1 MAGNVMHLPA
11 AVDSDKHQRAKRRD
25 GRSRSWGIE
34 ESGLEPAAIGK
45 PGQRVLLGH
54 PAHRFPAFPL
64 FGDVLL
70 GAVES
75 CWASMGDD
83 DAGGQSHPTRFPIG
97 SKNLRIEVKSTL
109 PCNGIGRTEEARVG
123 EGWVRMCSTR

>member
-64 FGDVLL
+64 FGAVLL

-83 DAGGQSHPTRFPIG
+83 EAGGQSPPTRAPTA
-97 SKNLRIEVKSTL
+97 SKNLPTGGKSTR
-109 PCNGIGRTEEARVG
+109 PCNVIAAPP
-123 EGWVRMCSTR
+123 